1 MAPAESGPAMRIAV
15 IGAGVRDERP
25 TAGNGLTQQEA
36 WWTDDLE
43 NIARSID
50 TRKANRCCAV

>member
-25 TAGNGLTQQEA
+25 TTRIGLTQKEA
-36 WWTDDLE
+36 WRTDDLE
-43 NIARSID
+43 NVARSID
-50 TRKANRCCAV
+50 TRKAN